1 MKKLFL
7 LFAIPLLAFVQV
19 NALDTLRIVKVF
31 EPDTVGIGSL
41 SSMFIDSV
49 GATDE
54 GAVFCFYTKIDST
67 EKTIRTDIKGNVVDV
82 TDAPAYTCYTVY
94 NDDTLY
100 IDIHGFI
107 LNAATGDTI
116 TSVGVPVGFAASS
129 SGIYV
134 FHFYPGKR
142 TVPYYVEDI
151 LNHNTIWF
159 FKVSGYSNKYS
170 FCYGEGKVYITERNG
185 AKEKLTSIN
194 VDGSNKKQFIVPVA
208 NISGIG
214 VYGGSLYV
222 YSETDIA
229 VYRLELPE
237 GTTAVSPNP
246 TVAERTVY
254 YNLLGE
260 KTNSPSGL
268 TIVVTRY
275 NDGSIRTEKKL
286 FR

>member
-1 MKKLFL
+1 MKKLF

-31 EPDTVGIGSL
+31 EPDAVGIGSL

-54 GAVFCFYTKIDST
+54 GTVFCFYTKIDST
-67 EKTIRTDIKGNVVDV
+67 ERKIRTDIKGNVVDV
-82 TDAPAYTCYTVY
+82 TDVPVYTCYTVY
-94 NDDTLY
+94 NGDTIY
-100 IDIHGFI
+100 IDAHGI
-107 LNAATGDTI
+107 MINAATGDTI

-142 TVPYYVEDI
+142 TVTYYVEDV

-159 FKVSGYSNKYS
+159 FEVSGYSNKYC
-170 FCYGEGKVYITERNG
+170 FCYGEGKVYIIEQNG
-185 AKEKLTSIN
+185 DKGKLTSIN
-194 VDGSNKKQFIVPVA
+194 VDGSNKKQVIVPVA

-222 YSETDIA
+222 YSKTDIA
-229 VYRLELPE
+229 VYRLEPPA
-237 GTTAVSPNP
+237 GTTAVNPNP

-254 YNLLGE
+254 YNLLGK
-260 KTNSPSGL
+260 KTDNPSGL

-275 NDGSIRTEKKL
+275 VDGSVSTEKKL
-286 FR
+286 FK